1 MNSNTLGLPEANTLP
16 ASIRARQMAV
26 RQSWSETE
34 QQKRRAE
41 SRRLQQKLLRG
52 LADDASFADAKRD
65 QSTFLVSCVKSC
77 TQAN

>member
-1 MNSNTLGLPEANTLP
+1 MNSNTLGLREADHLP

-26 RQSWSETE
+26 RRSWSETE

-52 LADDASFADAKRD
+52 LADDASFAGAQRD
-65 QSTFLVSCVKSC
+65 QSTILVSCVKSC
-77 TQAN
+77 PQAN

>member
-1 MNSNTLGLPEANTLP
+1 MNSNTLGLPEANHLP

-52 LADDASFADAKRD
+52 LADDTGFTDAKRD
-65 QSTFLVSCVKSC
+65 QSTFLVSCVKTC
-77 TQAN
+77 PQAN